1 MLSAQASG
9 VEKVVLDAK
18 GMSGVQTLRDYREG
32 DEPRAEK
39 SAQRAVLP
47 NSGPKGQGYYS
58 SWIALATLGAR
69 RFVWGKIMSCL
80 KQIS

>member
-9 VEKVVLDAK
+9 VEKVVVDAK
-18 GMSGVQTLRDYREG
+18 GMSGVQILRDYREG

-58 SWIALATLGAR
+58 SWIALPWQLLELVGSCGAR
-69 RFVWGKIMSCL
+69 LCL
-80 KQIS
+80 A